1 MVCCR
6 VPFRGLFIR
15 VPYYVDELKRNPNS
29 EYCTFKVEGVV
40 NWISALWAACVTR
53 NSIPTRKQ

>member
-6 VPFRGLFIR
+6 VPFRGLFTR
-15 VPYYVDELKRNPNS
+15 VPYYVGELKRNPNL
-29 EYCTFKVEGVV
+29 EYCTLRVEGIG
-40 NWISALWAACVTR
+40 NWISALCAACVTR